1 MSKEVEY
8 KSTGFEKLD
17 SIDLSASLSA
27 ILPDKFSQIKV
38 ERIYYGNVNRNFKIV
53 TDQNKYFCKIA
64 PLWYEGSLFREA
76 WALKKIKTLGC
87 RVPEVLLYL
96 DKKNGVIPGYE
107 ILLLEYVD
115 GTLLADVTNKEK
127 YYAQIIRT
135 YNSIHSISVEKYG
148 WLNKNFIG
156 ENNTWV
162 EFLLQI
168 ENEKSINSLGDIWMA
183 SVNFVRDEIK
193 KYPFGIYSGK
203 LLYGDFN
210 YYNFILN
217 QDEEVVS
224 FDFQNCFSG
233 DPLYDVGMMVAKD
246 IGFEQFLE
254 KFETFNIVDDKDIR
268 KRVFLYSL
276 RYLLS
281 MLSFYVSSQ
290 NEERILFA
298 QKRFF
303 EIKNLY
309 EKC

>member
-17 SIDLSASLSA
+17 SMDLSINLSA
-27 ILPDKFSQIKV
+27 ILPEKFSHISV

-64 PLWYEGSLFREA
+64 PLWYEGSLCREA

-96 DKKNGVIPGYE
+96 DKRNDIIPGYE
-107 ILLLEYVD
+107 ILLLEYVN
-115 GTLLADVTNKEK
+115 GTLLADVANKEK

-148 WLNKNFIG
+148 WLDKNFVG
-156 ENNTWV
+156 ENKTWV

-168 ENEKSINSLGDIWMA
+168 ENEKSINSLGDVWMA
-183 SVNFVRDEIK
+183 GVNFVRDEIK

-217 QDEEVVS
+217 QDEVVVA

-246 IGFEQFLE
+246 IGFEKFLE
-254 KFETFNIVDDKDIR
+254 NFKTFNTVGKKDMR

-309 EKC
+309 EKY